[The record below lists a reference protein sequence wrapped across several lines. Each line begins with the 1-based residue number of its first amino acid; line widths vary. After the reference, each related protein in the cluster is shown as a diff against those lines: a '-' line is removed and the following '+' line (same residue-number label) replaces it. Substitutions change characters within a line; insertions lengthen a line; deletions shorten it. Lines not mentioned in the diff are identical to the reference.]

1 MASYGTDYPDLFR
14 RAATFVDKIFR
25 GAKPADLPMEQPT
38 KFELVINLKTAKAL
52 GLTIPPSSAWKLWQQ
67 ETVFTERWW
76 IPRGWSFHWKATEM
90 TPVGL
95 TEFQTL
101 AECQLAEVQAMRP
114 DAHRAREMAAQ
125 EKSGMTSTRSVSR
138 FACVPGAWRPW
149 RIEPGGVWR

>member
-1 MASYGTDYPDLFR
+1 MPPRPLTRVGRRGSELMTTRGSCIVVTLLGALLVVDASGQ
-14 RAATFVDKIFR
+14 
-25 GAKPADLPMEQPT
+25 AD
-38 KFELVINLKTAKAL
+38 
-52 GLTIPPSSAWKLWQQ
+52 SAWKLWQQ

>member
-1 MASYGTDYPDLFR
+1 VPPRPLTRVGRRGSELMTTRGFCIVVTLLGALLVVDASGQ
-14 RAATFVDKIFR
+14 
-25 GAKPADLPMEQPT
+25 AD
-38 KFELVINLKTAKAL
+38 
-52 GLTIPPSSAWKLWQQ
+52 SAWKLWQQ

-76 IPRGWSFHWKATEM
+76 IPKGWSFHWKATEM

-95 TEFQTL
+95 TEFQTF

>member
-1 MASYGTDYPDLFR
+1 MTTRGSCIVVTLLGALLVVDASGQ
-14 RAATFVDKIFR
+14 
-25 GAKPADLPMEQPT
+25 AD
-38 KFELVINLKTAKAL
+38 
-52 GLTIPPSSAWKLWQQ
+52 SAWKLWQQ

-76 IPRGWSFHWKATEM
+76 IPKGWSFHWKATEM

-95 TEFQTL
+95 TEFQTF

>member
-1 MASYGTDYPDLFR
+1 MTTRGSCIVVTLLGALLVVDASGE
-14 RAATFVDKIFR
+14 A
-25 GAKPADLPMEQPT
+25 E
-38 KFELVINLKTAKAL
+38 
-52 GLTIPPSSAWKLWQQ
+52 SAWKLWQQ

-114 DAHRAREMAAQ
+114 DAHRARELAAQ

-149 RIEPGGVWR
+149 RIEPWRVEMNSKLLVTLLLSSGMFALATSASAEAPGHCG

>member
-1 MASYGTDYPDLFR
+1 MPPRPLTRVGRRGSGLMATCGSCIVVTLLGALLV
-14 RAATFVDKIFR
+14 VDAS
-25 GAKPADLPMEQPT
+25 GQAE
-38 KFELVINLKTAKAL
+38 
-52 GLTIPPSSAWKLWQQ
+52 SAWKLWQQ

-76 IPRGWSFHWKATEM
+76 IPKGWSFHWKATEM

-95 TEFQTL
+95 TEFQTF

>member
-1 MASYGTDYPDLFR
+1 VPPRPLTRVGRRGSELMTTRGSCIVVTLLGALLVVDASGQ
-14 RAATFVDKIFR
+14 
-25 GAKPADLPMEQPT
+25 AD
-38 KFELVINLKTAKAL
+38 
-52 GLTIPPSSAWKLWQQ
+52 SAWKLWQQ

>member
-1 MASYGTDYPDLFR
+1 MPPRPLTRVGRRGSELMTTRGFCIVVTLLGALLVVDASGQ
-14 RAATFVDKIFR
+14 
-25 GAKPADLPMEQPT
+25 AD
-38 KFELVINLKTAKAL
+38 
-52 GLTIPPSSAWKLWQQ
+52 SAWKLWQQ

-76 IPRGWSFHWKATEM
+76 IPKGWSFHWKATEM

-95 TEFQTL
+95 TEFQTF